1 MARSA
6 NKVTFI
12 FLVAFAITIPC
23 LEAGIAEFDDFLK
36 AQASEAQV
44 IALKSYQPDPINVT
58 AEFNIHVHRA
68 LMEEENDT
76 RRELKQ
82 KYHGP
87 CMATNPIDSCWRCRK
102 HWAQDRFRY
111 GVLQREPLWIIFAR
125 SMVIKLKFELLIS
138 SDKTIDGRGMIIQI
152 KDGAG
157 LAMQETGSSRP
168 TTTLQRKSH
177 RHYASPDVWSKW
189 QWKSENDLFI
199 NGATFLQ
206 SGAPL
211 GKLPFNKGLMMK
223 PRPGAEASRLTRFAG
238 TLNCKLGKPC

>member
-102 HWAQDRFRY
+102 HWAQDRFR
-111 GVLQREPLWIIFAR
+111 
-125 SMVIKLKFELLIS
+125 
-138 SDKTIDGRGMIIQI
+138 
-152 KDGAG
+152 
-157 LAMQETGSSRP
+157 ETGSSRP

-177 RHYASPDVWSKW
+177 RHYASPEVWSKW

>member
-111 GVLQREPLWIIFAR
+111 GVLRLFQVMLFGA
-125 SMVIKLKFELLIS
+125 
-138 SDKTIDGRGMIIQI
+138 SDTYAANLVR
-152 KDGAG
+152 
-157 LAMQETGSSRP
+157 GSSENA
-168 TTTLQRKSH
+168 TMQIG
-177 RHYASPDVWSKW
+177 HYASPEVWSKW